1 MRKALLIAA
10 MASLVVSA
18 VVGIAIFLIGEFGD
32 IQQKLLLTILAVGG
46 FSLIGLACTAQVSSW
61 WLWPLRPLGLATS
74 LVALGVAVPLIWDLI
89 GKDETVWKSFGTLS
103 CVAVTS
109 AHLAL
114 LGTFPIR
121 SVLVWSWRSGAMLMA
136 VAVASLII
144 GALWGAIDLDQREFY
159 IRLLGVAAILD
170 VLGTVGLY
178 PWSKL
183 VPENMGRGAKG
194 RGRGSTKVTLS
205 PSR

>member
-10 MASLVVSA
+10 MASLVISA

-32 IQQKLLLTILAVGG
+32 TQQKLLLTVLAVGG
-46 FSLIGLACTAQVSSW
+46 FSLVGLACTAKVSNW
-61 WLWPLRPLGLATS
+61 WLWPLRPLGLVTS
-74 LVALGVAVPLIWDLI
+74 LVALGMVVPLIWGLI
-89 GKDETVWKSFGTLS
+89 GNDETVWKAFGTLC

-121 SVLVWSWRSGAMLMA
+121 NVLVWSWRSGAMLTA
-136 VAVASLII
+136 VAVAFLII
-144 GALWGAIDLDQREFY
+144 SALWGVIDLDQREFY

-183 VPENMGRGAKG
+183 VTEFMGRSAKG
-194 RGRGSTKVTLS
+194 RGRKSTKRTLS
-205 PSR
+205 PSG

>member
-1 MRKALLIAA
+1 MTKALLIAV
-10 MASLVVSA
+10 MASMVISA

-46 FSLIGLACTAQVSSW
+46 FSLIGLACTARVSNW

-89 GKDETVWKSFGTLS
+89 GQDETIWKAFGTLC

-114 LGTFPIR
+114 LGTFPVR
-121 SVLVWSWRSGAMLMA
+121 NFLVWSWRSGAMLMA
-136 VAVASLII
+136 VAVAALIV
-144 GALWGAIDLDQREFY
+144 GAVWGVIDLDQGEFY
-159 IRLLGVAAILD
+159 VRLLGVAAILD

-183 VPENMGRGAKG
+183 VAEFMSRGTKGSGRKSVRA
-194 RGRGSTKVTLS
+194 TLS

>member
-18 VVGIAIFLIGEFGD
+18 AVGIAIFLIGEFGD

-74 LVALGVAVPLIWDLI
+74 LVALGVAVPLIWDVI
-89 GKDETVWKSFGTLS
+89 GQDETVWKSFGTLS

-114 LGTFPIR
+114 LGTFPIKSALIWCWPTR
-121 SVLVWSWRSGAMLMA
+121 EAAMSRAPNGAR
-136 VAVASLII
+136 AS
-144 GALWGAIDLDQREFY
+144 
-159 IRLLGVAAILD
+159 
-170 VLGTVGLY
+170 
-178 PWSKL
+178 
-183 VPENMGRGAKG
+183 
-194 RGRGSTKVTLS
+194 
-205 PSR
+205 